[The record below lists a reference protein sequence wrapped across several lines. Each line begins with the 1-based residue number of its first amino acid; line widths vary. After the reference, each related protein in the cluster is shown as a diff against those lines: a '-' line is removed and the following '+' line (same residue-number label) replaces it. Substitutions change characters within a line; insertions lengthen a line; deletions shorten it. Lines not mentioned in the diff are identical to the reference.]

1 MQIAA
6 LVSGGKDS
14 LYAAYLASKE
24 HELVCLIS
32 LKSRNTASYMFHI
45 PNIELT
51 KLQAGTMGLP
61 IIFAQTKGKKE
72 EELKD
77 LRKAIEFAV
86 DKYGAE
92 AVVSGALYSEYQ
104 KTRIDNICKGLGIK
118 SLAPLW
124 HRDAEEYLKELVKN
138 GFESIITAVA
148 AEGLNKGFLGMKI
161 DNDFLKRVKRLN
173 INFAGEGGEYES
185 FVLSCPLFRKKIKIK
200 KAKIKM
206 EKDYIGQYIIED
218 AALV

>member
-1 MQIAA
+1 MKIAA
-6 LVSGGKDS
+6 LISGGKDS
-14 LYAAYLASKE
+14 LYAAYLAAKE
-24 HELVCLIS
+24 HELACLIS
-32 LKSRNTASYMFHI
+32 LKSKSPDSYMFHI

-77 LRKAIEFAV
+77 LKKAIEFAV
-86 DKYGAE
+86 NKYGVE

-104 KTRIDNICKGLGIK
+104 KTRVDNICKELGIK

-124 HRDAEEYLKELVKN
+124 HRDAEEYLKDLTKN
-138 GFESIITAVA
+138 GFEAIITAVA
-148 AEGLNKGFLGMKI
+148 AEGLNKEFLGMKI
-161 DNDFLKRVKRLN
+161 DKDFLKRVRKLN

-185 FVLSCPLFRKKIKIK
+185 LVLSCPLFKKKIKIK

-206 EKDYIGQYIIED
+206 EKGYIGQYIIED